1 MLFQSKVK
9 GIEDQSKIKAE
20 IKMKMKAKTK

>member
-9 GIEDQSKIKAE
+9 GIEDQSKIKAK
-20 IKMKMKAKTK
+20 IKMTMKAKTK